1 MMTLHDLISLTR
13 KSLLFIGLVAQVRC
27 LYDLT
32 FTETGSNKYTDPRD
46 HEIRQAWLGSSF
58 PLDLSTLPLR
68 SEEIPLQ
75 YPSLSTYFLVLSCNT
90 ACKTLIM
97 SS

>member
-1 MMTLHDLISLTR
+1 MMTLHGLISLR
-13 KSLLFIGLVAQVRC
+13 LRLPLSIGLVAQVSY
-27 LYDLT
+27 LYNCT
-32 FTETGSNKYTDPRD
+32 FIGIVTNEYTDPRD

-75 YPSLSTYFLVLSCNT
+75 YPSLSKHIFISTRMKF
-90 ACKTLIM
+90 
-97 SS
+97 

>member
-1 MMTLHDLISLTR
+1 MLALHDLISLTR
-13 KSLLFIGLVAQVRC
+13 KSLLFIGLAAQVSC
-27 LYDLT
+27 LYDLA
-32 FTETGSNKYTDPRD
+32 FTDAGSNIFTDPRD

-75 YPSLSTYFLVLSCNT
+75 YPSLSKYFLF
-90 ACKTLIM
+90 
-97 SS
+97 